1 MYTDTNYGTMS
12 EASGEAEVS
21 ELLALR
27 DVLGARLERELGQ
40 ATSAED
46 YATMEHHLR
55 VAASLAG
62 ALATAG
68 HGVPWVAKDAWV
80 PSAIRQLRAYALEG

>member
-1 MYTDTNYGTMS
+1 MS
-12 EASGEAEVS
+12 EASSEAEVS

-27 DVLGARLERELGQ
+27 DDVGARLELELGR

-62 ALATAG
+62 ALAATQ
-68 HGVPWVAKDAWV
+68 HGVSWVAEDDRV
-80 PSAIRQLRAYALEG
+80 PSAIRLLRAYALEC

>member
-1 MYTDTNYGTMS
+1 MS
-12 EASGEAEVS
+12 EASSEAEVS

-27 DVLGARLERELGQ
+27 DDVGARLELELGQ

-55 VAASLAG
+55 AAASLAG

-80 PSAIRQLRAYALEG
+80 PSAIRLLRAYALEG